1 MTSHLKSGCKT
12 DPFKKKSCKYGS
24 IGNLAS
30 QNWRSPVQLPTPTCL
45 TLCNNISAEMRVI
58 SKERDEK
65 EHKKEQKKKKVMIEH
80 MGRQY

>member
-1 MTSHLKSGCKT
+1 
-12 DPFKKKSCKYGS
+12 
-24 IGNLAS
+24 
-30 QNWRSPVQLPTPTCL
+30 
-45 TLCNNISAEMRVI
+45 MRVI